1 MCNFQT
7 HKGKEGIIQS
17 TQPIQNKPEMNQM
30 NLELGEPMENEYLI
44 KYSNYI
50 TKNNPIKYRLDFKI

>member
-1 MCNFQT
+1 
-7 HKGKEGIIQS
+7 
-17 TQPIQNKPEMNQM
+17 MNQM

-50 TKNNPIKYRLDFKI
+50 TKIIQLNTGWILKYKCFFLEGIHYF